1 MSKPP
6 NFFESFQSNRWLRRL
21 NSVLQFTFIL
31 ILFGSINYLSLKHF
45 KRIDLTKNHAYTL
58 SAETLA
64 YIENLKAPINIYVTL
79 TDDENGGEF
88 NHAFND
94 VKGMLREFVYAARN
108 NPENHITVE
117 FLNIFQQRKRA
128 ETLGLQHSDVIVFM
142 SGGKQRTVFPDELYR
157 TQNRQLSEFQ
167 GEKAFTSA
175 LLDVSDLRQKILYF
189 LTGHGEMRL
198 DDVNPIRG
206 ISQLEGYLKIRN
218 FETRPLDLNATG
230 KVPEDADMVFLIS
243 PQAALFPT
251 EQEALRQYLTSSAG
265 RLMVVLDPGR
275 QHGLDDLF
283 FEWGI
288 LADDVRVI
296 EGDPDYRVDGGDLLV
311 KRFSP
316 NHPVTQVLTE
326 YNLPILTGLARSVRA
341 DPGRPLDESLTV
353 EELMGTSDLSW
364 GERNYEA
371 IEETVTY
378 NAGIDLAPPI
388 RLGVISERKVDSS
401 LGIKI
406 PGGRVI
412 ALGTSDFISNNR
424 IQSAGNRTFLLNI
437 VNWALDH
444 ENLLNIP
451 PRPVEEL
458 QLVISQEQLYFTRI
472 VIVAGPPVL
481 IGFFGFFIF
490 LLRRRH

>member
-1 MSKPP
+1 
-6 NFFESFQSNRWLRRL
+6 LVRRL
-21 NSVLQFTFIL
+21 NCVFQFVFIL
-31 ILFGSINYLSLKHF
+31 ILFGSINYLSLRHF
-45 KRIDLTKNHAYTL
+45 KRIDLTKNHAHTL

-64 YIENLKAPINIYVTL
+64 YIENLKAPITVYVTL

-94 VKGMLREFVYAARN
+94 VKSMLREFDYAARN
-108 NPENHITVE
+108 NPENHITVKY
-117 FLNIFQQRKRA
+117 LNIFQQRRRA
-128 ETLGLQHSDVIVFM
+128 ETLGLQHSDVVVFT
-142 SGGKQRTVFPDELYR
+142 SGEKKRTVFPDELYR
-157 TQNRQLSEFQ
+157 TQNRKLSQFQ

-175 LLDVSDLRQKILYF
+175 LLDVSNLRQKVLYF

-198 DDVNPIRG
+198 DNVNPIRG

-218 FETRPLDLNATG
+218 FETRTLDLNATG

-243 PQAALFPT
+243 PQAALYPT
-251 EQEALRQYLTSSAG
+251 EQEALRRYLASSAG
-265 RLMVVLDPGR
+265 RFMIILDPGI

-288 LADDVRVI
+288 LADDVLVI
-296 EGDPDYRVDGGDLLV
+296 ESDPNYRVSGGDLLV
-311 KRFSP
+311 NRFSV
-316 NHPVTQVLTE
+316 NHPVTQVLAE
-326 YNLPILTGLARSVRA
+326 NSIPILTGRARSVRI
-341 DPGRPLDESLTV
+341 DPGRPLDESLDV
-353 EELMGTSDLSW
+353 EALMMTSDRSW
-364 GERNYEA
+364 GERNYEGA
-371 IEETVTY
+371 EEVTY

-388 RLGVISERKVDSS
+388 WLGVVSERKVDSS

-424 IQSAGNRTFLLNI
+424 IESAGNLTFLLNT

-472 VIVAGPPVL
+472 AIVAGPPVL
-481 IGFFGFFIF
+481 IGLFGFFIF
-490 LLRRRH
+490 LLRRN

>member
-6 NFFESFQSNRWLRRL
+6 HSFESFQSNRWVRRL
-21 NSVLQFTFIL
+21 NSVFQFVLIL
-31 ILFGSINYLSLKHF
+31 VLFGSVNYLSLKHF
-45 KRIDLTKNHAYTL
+45 KRIDLTKNHSYTL

-64 YIENLKAPINIYVTL
+64 YIENLKTPISIYVTL

-88 NHAFND
+88 NHAYND

-108 NPENHITVE
+108 NPENKITVE

-128 ETLGLQHSDVIVFM
+128 ETLGLQHSDVVVFT
-142 SGGKQRTVFPDELYR
+142 SGEKQRTVFPDELYR
-157 TQNRQLSEFQ
+157 TQDRKLSQFQ

-175 LLDVSDLRQKILYF
+175 LLDVSNLQQKVLYF

-198 DDVNPIRG
+198 DNVNPLRG
-206 ISQLEGYLKIRN
+206 ISQLEGILKIRN
-218 FETRPLDLNATG
+218 FETRTLDLNIVGA
-230 KVPEDADMVFLIS
+230 VPEDADMVFLIS
-243 PQAALFPT
+243 PKAALFPT
-251 EQEALRQYLTSSAG
+251 EQEALRQYLASSAG
-265 RLMVVLDPGR
+265 RLMVVLDPGI

-296 EGDPDYRVDGGDLLV
+296 EGNPDYRINGGDLLV
-311 KRFSP
+311 KRFSAT
-316 NHPVTQVLTE
+316 HPVTQTLTE
-326 YNLPILTGLARSVRA
+326 NSLPILTGLARSVRT

-353 EELMGTSDLSW
+353 DELMGTSDRSW
-364 GERNYEA
+364 GERNYEGVD
-371 IEETVTY
+371 EVTY

-388 RLGVISERKVDSS
+388 RLGAISERKVDSS

-424 IQSAGNRTFLLNI
+424 IQSAGNLTFLLNI

-472 VIVAGPPVL
+472 AIVAGPPIL

-490 LLRRRH
+490 LLRRRN